1 MCCGRTAGLLQLFL
15 GGFGI
20 GRWYIGTHGVAAGQL
35 VLWFLAFV
43 TSFIFGIGL
52 VLFVG
57 LGIWVLV
64 DAIMIFTG
72 SVRDGDGRVLR

>member
-1 MCCGRTAGLLQLFL
+1 M

-35 VLWFLAFV
+35 VLWFVALV
-43 TSFIFGIGL
+43 TSFFVIGV